1 MQKHTWLTLAGTVPA
16 NVSPSKIP
24 VVSSMPYIQSAFPLY
39 INTAPTKQLPYFN
52 FEIPTE
58 LPGVDTGILD
68 PRDTYADVAEWE
80 TKAKDLAQ
88 RFTKNFAKY
97 EGNAAGKAL
106 VAAGPQI

>member
-1 MQKHTWLTLAGTVPA
+1 MHRPNSFRTST
-16 NVSPSKIP
+16 SRSRPS
-24 VVSSMPYIQSAFPLY
+24 FR
-39 INTAPTKQLPYFN
+39 
-52 FEIPTE
+52 
-58 LPGVDTGILD
+58 GVDTGILD
-68 PRDTYADVAEWE
+68 PRDTYADAAEWE

>member
-1 MQKHTWLTLAGTVPA
+1 MLTLAGTVPA
-16 NVSPSKIP
+16 SVSPSRIP
-24 VVSSMPYIQSAFPLY
+24 AASV
-39 INTAPTKQLPYFN
+39 
-52 FEIPTE
+52 PTE

-68 PRDTYADVAEWE
+68 PRDTYADAAEWE